1 MYINFWYVADESKNI
16 TDQPLKKKMLGQN
29 FVLFRDSKGKVKC
42 LSDKVK
48 LLISYLKLNK
58 RI

>member
-1 MYINFWYVADESKNI
+1 MYINFWYVAEESKNI

-42 LSDKVK
+42 LSDVC
-48 LLISYLKLNK
+48 IS
-58 RI
+58 